1 MPNTLESFS
10 IPECADWNRR
20 FEKANI
26 CNNKSEI
33 MNLLSEANKLYL
45 DEYFIY
51 STISSFNIGNS
62 KFSNKE
68 ELIVALKKCKSIKN
82 IYLQSNYIVIDIKD
96 IKVKIATLSDIIP
109 EVAIDKISN
118 QNTSIRKD
126 SFSCEYLSQLINFP
140 NSIVTGYIYGI
151 SDKSKKIHTWLEF
164 KNHHNQQFVIDYDD
178 NTVYNKDGYY
188 YLKHAELLNKKS
200 SDEMKG
206 KSSVSKSDTSE
217 ISNEFID
224 IEIDMGDER

>member
-1 MPNTLESFS
+1 MPSTLESFS

-20 FEKANI
+20 FEKANN

-62 KFSNKE
+62 KFSNKD

-109 EVAIDKISN
+109 EVAIDKLSN
-118 QNTSIRKD
+118 KNTAIRKD

-164 KNHHNQQFVIDYDD
+164 KNHYNQEFVIDYDD
-178 NTVYNKDGYY
+178 NTIYNKDGYY

>member
-1 MPNTLESFS
+1 MSNTSEVFS

-20 FEKANI
+20 FEKANT

-33 MNLLSEANKLYL
+33 MNLLGEANKLYL

-51 STISSFNIGNS
+51 STISSFNTGIS
-62 KFSNKE
+62 TFSNKD
-68 ELIVALKKCKSIKN
+68 ELIVALKKCKSINN
-82 IYLQSNYIVIDIKD
+82 ICLQVNYIVIDIKD
-96 IKVKIATLSDIIP
+96 IKIKIATLSDIIP
-109 EVAIDKISN
+109 EVALHKISN
-118 QNTSIRKD
+118 KNTSIIKD
-126 SFSCEYLSQLINFP
+126 TFSSEYLSQLINFP

-164 KNHHNQQFVIDYDD
+164 KNHHNQEFVIDYDD

-188 YLKHAELLNKKS
+188 YLKHVEPLNKKS

>member
-1 MPNTLESFS
+1 MSSTLESFS
-10 IPECADWNRR
+10 ISECADWNRR
-20 FEKANI
+20 FEKANN

-62 KFSNKE
+62 KFSNKD

-109 EVAIDKISN
+109 EVAIDKLSN
-118 QNTSIRKD
+118 KNTAIRKD